1 MPWPSMAVVIRTPLD
16 AAHVSAA
23 VRQAV
28 WSVDDTIPVPPLRP
42 MADAFADAVG
52 QPRFRAWLLGLF
64 AATAILLAM
73 TGLYGTM
80 AYAVQMRTRE
90 IGLRIALGAT
100 PRQATSRLLRNGL
113 TLTALGIA
121 IGLAGSM
128 GVARALSSL
137 LFGIGATD
145 PATFIGVPA
154 ILAAVAA
161 LACYLPA
168 RRARHLDPI
177 RAINSD

>member
-1 MPWPSMAVVIRTPLD
+1 
-16 AAHVSAA
+16 
-23 VRQAV
+23 
-28 WSVDDTIPVPPLRP
+28 
-42 MADAFADAVG
+42 
-52 QPRFRAWLLGLF
+52 
-64 AATAILLAM
+64 M

-80 AYAVQMRTRE
+80 AYAVQQRTRE

-100 PRQATSRLLRNGL
+100 PQQATSLLLRNGL

-121 IGLAGSM
+121 IGLAGSI

-137 LFGIGATD
+137 LFGVGATD

-154 ILAAVAA
+154 VLAAVAW

-168 RRARHLDPI
+168 RRARQLDPI
-177 RAINSD
+177 KAINAGRS

>member
-1 MPWPSMAVVIRTPLD
+1 MLYSPGCN
-16 AAHVSAA
+16 
-23 VRQAV
+23 VRRYAYVNQIEH
-28 WSVDDTIPVPPLRP
+28 DHELNDLHPTIV
-42 MADAFADAVG
+42 
-52 QPRFRAWLLGLF
+52 GLF

-113 TLTALGIA
+113 TLTGLGIA
-121 IGLAGSM
+121 IGLAGSVA
-128 GVARALSSL
+128 VARAVSSL

-145 PATFIGVPA
+145 PATFIGVA
-154 ILAAVAA
+154 AALIAVAW

-177 RAINSD
+177 RAINTD